1 LVISPWAKHNFVS
14 HTVADQS
21 SVLRF
26 IEDTFLNGQRIGQG
40 SFDAIAGSIDEMF
53 DFSGTTPKNGRVVLL
68 NGTTGQV
75 ASD

>member
-1 LVISPWAKHNFVS
+1 
-14 HTVADQS
+14 
-21 SVLRF
+21 
-26 IEDTFLNGQRIGQG
+26 LNGQRLGQG

-75 ASD
+75 TSD